1 MERKS
6 TCFNYMIERIL
17 HRSKPGLPD
26 MPQEIEESIQVDPR
40 PQEFAGFV
48 DRNRTY
54 VDLIS
59 GKDVNYI
66 LLREESPGYL
76 RSLMTTGTLEIDG
89 NIARLPLVQK
99 QIREA
104 EERARLY
111 NVPKIEPTESRSWM
125 DILRRKNTKRVVS
138 GETRT
143 GQK

>member
-1 MERKS
+1 
-6 TCFNYMIERIL
+6 MIEKL
-17 HRSKPGLPD
+17 HRSKPDRLPD

-76 RSLMTTGTLEIDG
+76 RSLVATETLEIDG
-89 NIARLPLVQK
+89 NIARLPTVQK
-99 QIREA
+99 QIKEA

-111 NVPKIEPTESRSWM
+111 NMPKIEPKEGRSWM

>member
-1 MERKS
+1 
-6 TCFNYMIERIL
+6 MIEKL
-17 HRSKPGLPD
+17 HRSKPDRLPD

-66 LLREESPGYL
+66 ILREESPGYL
-76 RSLMTTGTLEIDG
+76 RSLMATGTLEIDG
-89 NIARLPLVQK
+89 NIARLPTVQK
-99 QIREA
+99 QIKEA

-111 NVPKIEPTESRSWM
+111 NMPEIEPKEGRNWM